1 MVVSD
6 TLVAS
11 IVFLLVYRQFPHG
24 FGRLGLSYV
33 REQGTRIMWEEG
45 TCVVP
50 PFLVRVV
57 IERHAPRRS
66 YRTSSHHERSRQTGD
81 WRRGGDP
88 PPSPTSSFPLLSSP
102 PPHHSPVP
110 RNSPTS
116 PHPNHANLTLRFT
129 HTPLSLSFS
138 FPIARRHTL
147 SLSLSRPLSATFS
160 PLSPRTLAP
169 LPIPSSRLCLSLM
182 PRPAMTRTALT
193 PQRSSSNASTLSPSP
208 LVFLSGLSI
217 PVSLPFPDTS
227 SYLPLPLSLSLHL
240 PLSLGSAN
248 CPSSFSTVPAPS
260 PVRLDPPRP
269 AAAVAER
276 RR

>member
-1 MVVSD
+1 M
-6 TLVAS
+6 AS

-33 REQGTRIMWEEG
+33 REQGTRIMWEKG

-147 SLSLSRPLSATFS
+147 SLSLSPALCH
-160 PLSPRTLAP
+160 TL
-169 LPIPSSRLCLSLM
+169 
-182 PRPAMTRTALT
+182 
-193 PQRSSSNASTLSPSP
+193 
-208 LVFLSGLSI
+208 
-217 PVSLPFPDTS
+217 
-227 SYLPLPLSLSLHL
+227 LPLPPYPSPFTHSLVPSLSLPHAAPCYDPYRSHSPTVL
-240 PLSLGSAN
+240 LERVNPLSFTPGVPFWSLYPRLSPA
-248 CPSSFSTVPAPS
+248 PTVP
-260 PVRLDPPRP
+260 
-269 AAAVAER
+269 
-276 RR
+276 